1 MMTSRPTLRI
11 LAAATLSLAA
21 CGGEP
26 PHLSGM
32 QFSPPER
39 APALRLA
46 DSEGKIFD
54 LAAER
59 GHVVLIY
66 FGYTHCPD
74 VCPLTLSG
82 WAKARAAMGAK
93 GGTVRYVFISVD
105 ADRDTPAVSMAY
117 ARQFDPSFIGLTASG
132 ADLEA
137 IKMAWGFAVVKEETG
152 SAGGYGV
159 VHPGQ
164 TFVVDAK
171 GLGRE
176 VLPPDTAPTALA
188 ADLKVLIQ

>member
-11 LAAATLSLAA
+11 LAAVALSLAA

-32 QFSPPER
+32 QFSPPEM

-46 DSEGKIFD
+46 DNDGKIFD

-59 GHVVLIY
+59 GHVVLVY

-74 VCPLTLSG
+74 ICPMTLG
-82 WAKARAAMGAK
+82 DWAKARAVVGAAGAK
-93 GGTVRYVFISVD
+93 VRYVFVSVD
-105 ADRDTPAVSMAY
+105 PDRDTPAVSMAY
-117 ARQFDPSFIGLTASG
+117 ARQFDPSFVGLTASG
-132 ADLEA
+132 TDLDA
-137 IKMAWGFAVVKEETG
+137 IKQAWGFAVVKEETG

-164 TFVVDAK
+164 TFVVDAQ
-171 GLGRE
+171 GYGRE
-176 VLPPDTAPTALA
+176 VLPPGTAPAALA
-188 ADLKVLIQ
+188 ADLKVLSR